1 MLGICSFVL
10 ASLAAV
16 AANPCFEFIIHE
28 KLGLFPPG
36 FLLRGPAQ
44 SDTTLDLRFA
54 LRQNDIT
61 GLEKSFLEI
70 SNPDSPQYGRHLSQ
84 QQVTAYVEPSADTL
98 SKVTSWLSSHNL
110 TATNASH
117 AGDWIQVSGI
127 PAGKANKMLNAD
139 FSLFTHEGSGK
150 QTVRTLAYSLPAELQ
165 NHIDLVHPTVKYVQE
180 MRRITRFIDIFSASP
195 LSIFQR
201 LPAAR
206 YPHLPSFQGA
216 SLANCRPH
224 VQIP

>member
-16 AANPCFEFIIHE
+16 AANPGFIVQE
-28 KLGLFPPG
+28 QLGFFPPG
-36 FLLRGPAQ
+36 FLSHGSAQ

-54 LRQNDIT
+54 LRQNDIA

-70 SNPDSPQYGRHLSQ
+70 SNPDSDRYGRHLSQ
-84 QQVTAYVEPSADTL
+84 QEVMAYVEPSADTV

-110 TATNASH
+110 TANNVSH

-139 FSLFTHEGSGK
+139 FSLFTHAGSGK
-150 QTVRTLAYSLPAELQ
+150 QTIRTLAYSIPAELQ
-165 NHIDLVHPTVKYVQE
+165 NHIDLVHPTVKYVQG
-180 MRRITRFIDIFSASP
+180 MRRTIQFIDIFSASP
-195 LSIFQR
+195 LSTF
-201 LPAAR
+201 
-206 YPHLPSFQGA
+206 
-216 SLANCRPH
+216 
-224 VQIP
+224 